1 MVAEATAPPAEEIV
15 ASGSGPKASVPT
27 PIDVV
32 GEKETIESRDNV
44 DTPPAHMTPSTARQE
59 FLFSPEMPAV
69 KEAKTNETESSAPV
83 EETEE
88 GATAE
93 EPAAEEPVAE
103 ETAAPAA
110 EDENE
115 LVEKEE
121 EQPVEEK
128 PGVIASL
135 IDKAAG
141 LCCAGEE
148 NCANQV
154 TEIVTIAAD
163 GAKSIKQDLTCQN
176 DDLNMV
182 LTEETVTY
190 DAGQSK
196 TVESVVTDEEPE
208 EQPEEPKEE
217 ESAPVAEAPK
227 PSKMSMKKKFSKKLK
242 GMKKVISFKTS
253 KPKVVTKTEE

>member
-15 ASGSGPKASVPT
+15 ASGSGPKAVPT

-32 GEKETIESRDNV
+32 AEKETIESRDNV

-93 EPAAEEPVAE
+93 EPAAEETAAE

-115 LVEKEE
+115 LVEKDD
-121 EQPVEEK
+121 EQPVEEE

-141 LCCAGEE
+141 LCCTGEE
-148 NCANQV
+148 NCANEV
-154 TEIVTIAAD
+154 TELVTLAAD

-182 LTEETVTY
+182 LTETVT
-190 DAGQSK
+190 DDVGQSK
-196 TVESVVTDEEPE
+196 TVESVVTNEEPD

>member
-32 GEKETIESRDNV
+32 GETIESRDNV

-83 EETEE
+83 GETEE

-93 EPAAEEPVAE
+93 EPAAEETAAE

-110 EDENE
+110 GDENE
-115 LVEKEE
+115 LVEKDD
-121 EQPVEEK
+121 EQPVEEE

-141 LCCAGEE
+141 LCCTGKE
-148 NCANQV
+148 NCANEV
-154 TEIVTIAAD
+154 TELVTLAAD

-182 LTEETVTY
+182 LTETVT
-190 DAGQSK
+190 DDVGQSK
-196 TVESVVTDEEPE
+196 TVESVVTNEEPE

>member
-1 MVAEATAPPAEEIV
+1 
-15 ASGSGPKASVPT
+15 
-27 PIDVV
+27 
-32 GEKETIESRDNV
+32 
-44 DTPPAHMTPSTARQE
+44 
-59 FLFSPEMPAV
+59 MPAL
-69 KEAKTNETESSAPV
+69 KEAKTNETESSDPV

-93 EPAAEEPVAE
+93 EPAAEETAAE

-110 EDENE
+110 ADENE

-121 EQPVEEK
+121 EQLVEEE

-141 LCCAGEE
+141 LCCSKE
-148 NCANQV
+148 NCAAEV
-154 TEIVTIAAD
+154 TELVTLAAD
-163 GAKSIKQDLTCQN
+163 GAKTIKQDLTCQN

-182 LTEETVTY
+182 LTETVTG
-190 DAGQSK
+190 DVGQSK
-196 TVESVVTDEEPE
+196 TVETVVTKEEPE
-208 EQPEEPKEE
+208 EEPEEE

>member
-1 MVAEATAPPAEEIV
+1 
-15 ASGSGPKASVPT
+15 
-27 PIDVV
+27 
-32 GEKETIESRDNV
+32 
-44 DTPPAHMTPSTARQE
+44 MTPSTARQE

-93 EPAAEEPVAE
+93 EPAAEETAAE

-115 LVEKEE
+115 PVEKDEEQQVEE
-121 EQPVEEK
+121 ES
-128 PGVIASL
+128 GVIASL

-196 TVESVVTDEEPE
+196 TVESVVIMF
-208 EQPEEPKEE
+208 PEEPKEE

>member
-93 EPAAEEPVAE
+93 
-103 ETAAPAA
+103 
-110 EDENE
+110 DENE
-115 LVEKEE
+115 PVEKEE

-141 LCCAGEE
+141 LCCTGEE
-148 NCANQV
+148 NFANQV

-176 DDLNMV
+176 DDLSMV
-182 LTEETVTY
+182 LTETVT
-190 DAGQSK
+190 DDVGQSK

-227 PSKMSMKKKFSKKLK
+227 PAKMSIKKKFSKKLK

-253 KPKVVTKTEE
+253 KAKVVTKTEE

>member
-1 MVAEATAPPAEEIV
+1 MVAETTAPPAEEIV
-15 ASGSGPKASVPT
+15 ASGSGPKAVPT

-32 GEKETIESRDNV
+32 AEKETIESRDNV

-69 KEAKTNETESSAPV
+69 KEAKTNETESSDPV

-93 EPAAEEPVAE
+93 EPAAEETAAE

-110 EDENE
+110 ADENE

-121 EQPVEEK
+121 EQLVEEE

-141 LCCAGEE
+141 LCCTGEQ
-148 NCANQV
+148 NCAAEV
-154 TEIVTIAAD
+154 TELVTLAAD
-163 GAKSIKQDLTCQN
+163 GAKTIKQDLTCQN

-182 LTEETVTY
+182 LTETVN
-190 DAGQSK
+190 DDVGQSK
-196 TVESVVTDEEPE
+196 TVESVVTNEEPE
-208 EQPEEPKEE
+208 EKTEE
-217 ESAPVAEAPK
+217 EELAPVAEAPK